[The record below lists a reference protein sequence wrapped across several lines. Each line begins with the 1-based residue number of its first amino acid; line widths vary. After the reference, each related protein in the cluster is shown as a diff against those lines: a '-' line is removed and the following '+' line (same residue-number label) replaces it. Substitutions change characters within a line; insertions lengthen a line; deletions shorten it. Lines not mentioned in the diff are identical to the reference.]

1 MEEQIDAVESVLVAS
16 GATPP
21 ESAGIVTSERE
32 LSQSGTSPESGG
44 VEKLGYAAA
53 AKDVAYNLK
62 PGQEGGRA
70 VKVML
75 KVVDDCSCGAG
86 DVSADMCVDYTCTHN
101 THTRSFFSPSY
112 RNLLPRTVHREPPA
126 LSQSLAGS
134 SLSLCDSEQHWCPR

>member
-1 MEEQIDAVESVLVAS
+1 MEEQIDVVESVLVAS

-44 VEKLGYAAA
+44 VEKLGYTAA
-53 AKDVAYNLK
+53 AKDVAHSLK

-70 VKVML
+70 VKVVL

-86 DVSADMCVDYTCTHN
+86 DVSADMCVDYRYTQHTH
-101 THTRSFFSPSY
+101 S
-112 RNLLPRTVHREPPA
+112 LLL
-126 LSQSLAGS
+126 LSV
-134 SLSLCDSEQHWCPR
+134 